1 MQRAAAKIVVRTES
15 AHTRYPDAKTPA
27 ELHPFWGV
35 VLLVFCAWALFGN
48 LGQAG
53 LFEPDEGRNAEIAR
67 EILLLKDWVTPH
79 YDFLPRL
86 DKPILF
92 FDLVALTYRLFG
104 ISEWSARLLS
114 ALAALG
120 CLILTYRLSRVLF
133 DRTAALW
140 SALILL
146 TSIEFFALSQIVI
159 LDMLLAFFLT
169 LGLSCFFLGQIAADH
184 GNGRAQFLC
193 MYIAF
198 GAATLTKGPIGF
210 VLPAMV
216 IFSYLFA
223 TRNWPLLQRM
233 ELPLGVPLFLLTAS
247 SWYLLAEF
255 QNPGYLRHFLL
266 QENVA
271 RFATDRFHRTQPWY
285 FYFLALPA
293 GFFPWSALLPGA
305 VATLRRRWR
314 SGEHLYLVLWISVPL
329 LVLSLSSSK
338 MVHYILPIFPP
349 LAIVVGTA
357 IAGAFRDSRAR
368 TAAFPATVFL
378 LLSVILMILLVRPEV
393 LPAVSMINATPGD
406 AHVPVIAAG
415 SVFFLLILVV
425 GVERRRLVRNPAGV
439 YFATVAAFTL
449 FTLLAPVITVP
460 ISDYRSSRSLAERAA
475 PHIAASDQ
483 LVLYGGYPSSLPFY
497 LKIESPISVVWS
509 GDRRQVLGSD
519 YIALKRPKAAAGN
532 GKVLYSHDEFI
543 RLWQES
549 DRRLVAFVDRGALN
563 RFKQLVSLPFSV
575 LMKSGDTVLIANR
588 PAWHGPIVD

>member
-1 MQRAAAKIVVRTES
+1 VRTGS
-15 AHTRYPDAKTPA
+15 AQSCSTFAQGPA

-35 VLLVFCAWALFGN
+35 VLLLFCAWALFWN

-67 EILLLKDWVTPH
+67 EILLLKDWITPH
-79 YDFLPRL
+79 YDFLARL
-86 DKPILF
+86 DKPMLF
-92 FDLVALTYRLFG
+92 FDVVAFSYRLFG
-104 ISEWSARLLS
+104 ISEWSARLPS

-120 CLILTYRLSRVLF
+120 CLVLTYRLSSVLF
-133 DRTAALW
+133 GRTAALW
-140 SALILL
+140 SALILV

-169 LGLSCFFLGQIAADH
+169 FGFSCFLLGQIAADVGKH
-184 GNGRAQFLC
+184 RAYFLC

-216 IFSYLFA
+216 IVSYLLA
-223 TRNWPLLQRM
+223 TRNWLLLQRM

-247 SWYLLAEF
+247 SWYLIAEF

-271 RFATDRFHRTQPWY
+271 RFATDRFHRTQQWY

-293 GFFPWSALLPGA
+293 GFFPWSVLLPGA
-305 VATLRRRWR
+305 VATLRRRWL
-314 SGEHLYLVLWISVPL
+314 SGEHLYLGLWISVPL
-329 LVLSLSSSK
+329 LVLSVSSSK

-349 LAIVVGTA
+349 LAIVVGA
-357 IAGAFRDSRAR
+357 AVAAAFRDSRAR

-378 LLSVILMILLVRPEV
+378 LFSLILMIVLVRPEV
-393 LPAVSMINATPGD
+393 LPAVSTINATQGG
-406 AHVPVIAAG
+406 AHVPVAAAG
-415 SVFFLLILVV
+415 GVFLLLILVV
-425 GVERRRLVRNPAGV
+425 GIERRRLVRNPAGV
-439 YFATVAAFTL
+439 YFATIAAFTL
-449 FTLLAPVITVP
+449 FILLAPVITIP
-460 ISDYRSSRSLAERAA
+460 ISDYRSSRSLVARAA
-475 PHIAASDQ
+475 PYIAASDQ

-497 LKIESPISVVWS
+497 LKIESPIFVVWS
-509 GDRRQVLGSD
+509 GGKRQVLGSD
-519 YIALKRPKAAAGN
+519 YIALKRPEAAAAGN

-543 RLWQES
+543 ELWQES

-563 RFKQLVSLPFSV
+563 RFKQLVSPPFSV

-588 PAWHGPIVD
+588 PAWHAPNSQ

>member
-1 MQRAAAKIVVRTES
+1 MRNES
-15 AHTRYPDAKTPA
+15 APTSSPDAATGA
-27 ELHPFWGV
+27 VELHSFWGV
-35 VLLVFCAWALFGN
+35 VLLLFCGWALFGH

-67 EILLLKDWVTPH
+67 EIQLLKDWVTPH

-92 FDLVALTYRLFG
+92 FDLVALSYRFFG
-104 ISEWSARLLS
+104 LSEWSARLPS

-120 CLILTYRLSRVLF
+120 CLLLTYRLSYVLF
-133 DRTAALW
+133 GRTAALW
-140 SALILL
+140 SALTLV

-169 LGLSCFFLGQIAADH
+169 LGLSCFLLGRIAIDRKR
-184 GNGRAQFLC
+184 RAYFLC
-193 MYIAF
+193 MYLAF

-216 IFSYLFA
+216 IFSYLVA
-223 TRNWPLLQRM
+223 TRNWSLLRRM
-233 ELPLGVPLFLLTAS
+233 ELPLGIPLFLLAAS
-247 SWYLLAEF
+247 SWYVLAEF
-255 QNPGYLRHFLL
+255 ANPGYLRHFLL
-266 QENVA
+266 QENLA

-293 GFFPWSALLPGA
+293 GFFPWSALLPSV

-314 SGEHLYLVLWISVPL
+314 SEDHLYLVLWISVPL

-349 LAIVVGTA
+349 LAIVVGA
-357 IAGAFRDSRAR
+357 AVAGAFRDSRVW
-368 TAAFPATVFL
+368 TAAFPATVYFL
-378 LLSVILMILLVRPEV
+378 FSVILMIVLIWPEV
-393 LPAVSMINATPGD
+393 LSAVSMINATQGG

-415 SVFFLLILVV
+415 SVLFLLILVV
-425 GVERRRLVRNPAGV
+425 GIERPRLVRNPAGF
-439 YFATVAAFTL
+439 YCATIAAFTL

-475 PHIAASDQ
+475 PYITASDQ

-497 LKIESPISVVWS
+497 LKIASPISVVWS
-509 GDRRQVLGSD
+509 GDKRQVLGSD

-543 RLWQES
+543 QLWQES

-563 RFKQLVSLPFSV
+563 RFKRLVSLPFSV
-575 LMKSGDTVLIANR
+575 LMQSGDTILIANR
-588 PAWHGPIVD
+588 PSWHAPMVDD